1 LIPNQVPREDLLNAF
16 TLSAATRHGGKLVL
30 LVASPLLAVDSVGVA
45 GVLVMS
51 AVLQLAGTLSMARV
65 LTASRGESGKE
76 RGMARGMV
84 EGLVHI
90 YTNRT
95 IALFVIMA
103 AFHCALVMS
112 FDAILPVL
120 SRQELGAID
129 GSTLGYLVM
138 AFGAGSM
145 VGLLLTA
152 GVRDEA
158 RKGQILMWTAVGS
171 GLTPMMLAL
180 SDNVPLAVIASAG
193 MGASQATFMAL
204 TNTYVQTIAP
214 DRLRGRIGSLYT
226 LHAGGVMAFSNL
238 GYGFAADIFSA
249 PPILFVTG
257 ALFVVVLVSLSAG
270 QPVLRRVYR
279 TGEVVAA

>member
-1 LIPNQVPREDLLNAF
+1 MQRGWHSTA
-16 TLSAATRHGGKLVL
+16 TL
-30 LVASPLLAVDSVGVA
+30 
-45 GVLVMS
+45 
-51 AVLQLAGTLSMARV
+51 
-65 LTASRGESGKE
+65 E
-76 RGMARGMV
+76 
-84 EGLVHI
+84 
-90 YTNRT
+90 
-95 IALFVIMA
+95 
-103 AFHCALVMS
+103 
-112 FDAILPVL
+112 
-120 SRQELGAID
+120 
-129 GSTLGYLVM
+129 
-138 AFGAGSM
+138 
-145 VGLLLTA
+145 
-152 GVRDEA
+152 
-158 RKGQILMWTAVGS
+158 KGQILMWTAVGS

-238 GYGFAADIFSA
+238 GYGFAADVFSA